1 MLISKI
7 VFQVLV
13 LAISAV
19 GIPIL
24 YKEMVMGPREA
35 GLPENVAWFWYSI
48 GEVIVLNAVTVL
60 TLWVLL

>member
-35 GLPENVAWFWYSI
+35 GLPENVAGFWYSTGI
-48 GEVIVLNAVTVL
+48 IAVLNVVAGLVFWIFL
-60 TLWVLL
+60 

>member
-35 GLPENVAWFWYSI
+35 GLPENVAWFWYSTGI
-48 GEVIVLNAVTVL
+48 IAVLNVVAGL
-60 TLWVLL
+60 AFWIFL

>member
-24 YKEMVMGPREA
+24 YKEMVMEPREA
-35 GLPENVAWFWYSI
+35 GLPENVAGFWYSTGI
-48 GEVIVLNAVTVL
+48 IAVLNRK
-60 TLWVLL
+60 